1 MTFCRTYYIKR
12 EVVKGEALFPSL
24 GTFNGIYQNLDI
36 RDFGG
41 IISEEKM
48 RGFKK
53 MEKVVVC
60 PYCDRSYPHPKRP
73 GVSRGCACGAV
84 YALVHEEELG
94 AGVANL
100 VGGLFEE
107 STLSLSQLLSQCQIT
122 VFRGS
127 ELPQDRPR
135 GELISEFIKEI
146 RFEPEPEAALDLV
159 WITRN
164 KVEVAEADL
173 IGQG

>member
-1 MTFCRTYYIKR
+1 
-12 EVVKGEALFPSL
+12 
-24 GTFNGIYQNLDI
+24 
-36 RDFGG
+36 
-41 IISEEKM
+41 
-48 RGFKK
+48 

-73 GVSRGCACGAV
+73 GISRGCVCGAV
-84 YALVHEEELG
+84 YALVPEEELG

-107 STLSLSQLLSQCQIT
+107 STLSLSQLLSQCQVT
-122 VFRGS
+122 VYRGS
-127 ELPQDRPR
+127 EPLQEQPR
-135 GELISEFIKEI
+135 GELISEFIREI
-146 RFEPEPEAALDLV
+146 RFEPVPDPAVDLV

-164 KVEVAEADL
+164 SAEAVEADL